1 MAGADTRKS
10 PTSGGAVR
18 ERISVLI
25 VGGMNSPACVTRI
38 DHALRAVPGVE
49 SVGINLLTRM
59 ATVRH
64 QAQVKSEALTKTVG
78 TLGYHATLASPGT
91 DPRHSQSFGDT
102 LDAIASRKSRFVA
115 GALLTFIILVIDRG
129 MSGDG
134 KLLWLF
140 LLATPVQI
148 TVGWDYYRGC
158 LKALRRWSFNM
169 DSLVVMGSTAAYLQG
184 SLVFLGSVSNDEELM
199 NWPPLFAAAAL
210 ILTVVSL
217 GKWLESHARES
228 STKLWGSLMDMMPR
242 EARVLRD
249 GREQVIPAGVV
260 AIGDVVVVQ
269 PGEKIPVDGVVVEGA
284 CEVNETLITGEGRPV
299 PKVKG
304 DKVLVASMCITG
316 PVKVRT
322 TGAGDQTSLA
332 QISRLVADA
341 HTQKAPVQQLADR
354 VSGFFVPV
362 VFLLAVA
369 TFLGWYFGPFL
380 AQQISPA
387 WVAALKNDSFWFF
400 LTQEPTVPAA
410 LLPAIAVLVVAC
422 PCALG
427 LATPTVV
434 LIATGLGARRGL
446 LIKGGQAIEA
456 AGRITDVVFEK
467 TGILTGGSFRAQD
480 ILTADGVEREELL
493 NLAASLEAGSE
504 HALAKGVIN
513 EARKSALTLRKVEN
527 LELLPGRGLR
537 GRIGG
542 RGYLLGS
549 RALLQERGIA
559 LEGPLAQK
567 IEVAEADGLTTVF
580 LAEEKGR
587 LLGALAMTDR
597 LKDTAPAALADL
609 RNMHLNVHL
618 LTGDN
623 PAAAEAVGRRCG
635 LKATEAHALMS
646 MEDKIDFAWQL
657 RDNGRRVAM
666 VGDGIN
672 DAPAM
677 AAADLGIALGAGTD
691 IYVESGSIVL
701 VSPDPRGVGRVI
713 HLCRE
718 ALRLVRWNLLW
729 AFLFNVI
736 MIPLAALNF
745 FTQPWALPAAAG
757 AMMLSSVL
765 VVVNSLRLTDAKVDA
780 AGSLPTPAPHPS
792 AIPAA
797 ALATPTPINLRAVK
811 DE

>member
-1 MAGADTRKS
+1 MQD
-10 PTSGGAVR
+10 
-18 ERISVLI
+18 RISVLI
-25 VGGMNSPACVTRI
+25 VGGMNSPACITRI

-49 SVGINLLTRM
+49 SVGVNLLTRM
-59 ATVRH
+59 TTVRH
-64 QAQVKSEALTKTVG
+64 QMQVKPDALAKIVSA
-78 TLGYHATLASPGT
+78 LGYHATLASPGT
-91 DPRHSQSFGDT
+91 DPRHSQSLGDT
-102 LDAIASRKSRFVA
+102 MDALASRKSRFVA
-115 GALLTFIILVIDRG
+115 GALLTFFILIIDRG

-148 TVGWDYYRGC
+148 TVGWDYYRGFF
-158 LKALRRWSFNM
+158 KALRRWSFNM
-169 DSLVVMGSTAAYLQG
+169 DSLVVLGSTAAYMQG
-184 SLVFLGSVSNDEELM
+184 TLAFLGSVSNDEELM
-199 NWPPLFAAAAL
+199 RWPPLFAAAAL

-217 GKWLESHARES
+217 GKWLESHACES
-228 STKLWGSLMDMMPR
+228 STKLWGSLMEMMPL
-242 EARVLRD
+242 EARVYRD

-260 AIGDVVVVQ
+260 AIGDEVLVR
-269 PGEKIPVDGVVVEGA
+269 PGEKIPVDGVIVEGE

-299 PKVKG
+299 QKVKG
-304 DKVLVASMCITG
+304 DKVLVASMCLAG

-341 HTQKAPVQQLADR
+341 NTRKAPVQQLADR

-369 TFLGWYFGPFL
+369 TFMGWYFGPFL
-380 AQQISPA
+380 AQQIAPE
-387 WVAALKNDSFWFF
+387 WITALKPDSFWFA
-400 LTQEPTVPAA
+400 LTKEPSVPAA

-427 LATPTVV
+427 LATPMVV

-456 AGRITDVVFEK
+456 AGRISDVVFEK
-467 TGILTGGSFRAQD
+467 TGILTDGSFRTQD
-480 ILTADGVEREELL
+480 ILTADGVDREELL
-493 NLAASLEAGSE
+493 HLAASLEAGSE

-513 EARKSALTLRKVEN
+513 EARKCALILRKVED
-527 LELLPGRGLR
+527 LKLLPGRGLY

-549 RALLQERGIA
+549 RALLQAHGMV
-559 LEGPLAQK
+559 LDGPLAQK
-567 IEVAEADGLTTVF
+567 IEAAEADGLTTVF
-580 LAEEKGR
+580 LAEERGR
-587 LLGALAMTDR
+587 LLGALAMSDR
-597 LKDTAPAALADL
+597 LKDAAPAALADL
-609 RNMHLNVHL
+609 RNLHLNVHL

-623 PAAAEAVGRRCG
+623 PAAAAAVGRRCG

-677 AAADLGIALGAGTD
+677 AAADVGIALGAGTD
-691 IYVESGSIVL
+691 IYVEAGSIVL

-718 ALRLVRWNLLW
+718 ALSLVRWNLLW

-765 VVVNSLRLTDAKVDA
+765 VVVNSLRLTDSKVDA
-780 AGSLPTPAPHPS
+780 AGALPMPAPHPS
-792 AIPAA
+792 AIPAV
-797 ALATPTPINLRAVK
+797 ALVASTPINLRAVK